1 MLTSRKGN
9 LKALN
14 GRHLPLNSIYSP
26 LKVCYNKAYLLR
38 GFTYSMENRYEKRLY
53 TAKYDG
59 FDGGWSMCDTQY
71 ETFCI
76 WVGELN
82 PAFISFS
89 QICDAYD
96 VENECYK
103 DIEIANVDNVN
114 IVIPSKILD
123 DIAKAEY
130 YWEIHT

>member
-1 MLTSRKGN
+1 MFMADK
-9 LKALN
+9 
-14 GRHLPLNSIYSP
+14 
-26 LKVCYNKAYLLR
+26 
-38 GFTYSMENRYEKRLY
+38 YEKRHY
-53 TAKYDG
+53 MKDYDG

-71 ETFCI
+71 ETFCV

-103 DIEIANVDNVN
+103 DIELANVDNEN
-114 IVIPSKILD
+114 ITIPSKILH
-123 DIAKAEY
+123 DIAESEY
-130 YWEIHT
+130 YWEINS